1 MKDNIRFT
9 EERIKIVEKNKDKIE
24 RKSDTDI
31 TINGLDVSVEGE
43 AVDVL
48 KARNIM
54 DALFEGFTLDESFK
68 LLNEK
73 NQLKVVRLK
82 DFASSGMSVEKLKGR
97 IIGEG
102 GRTKRLIEELAKV
115 SLSVHGK
122 NVSMIGNAREVSAA
136 TKAVQM
142 LVNGKPHNKVY
153 RYLEQN
159 QPDNEEMV

>member
-1 MKDNIRFT
+1 MKENVRFT
-9 EERIKIVEKNKDKIE
+9 EERIGIVERNKDEIE
-24 RKSDTDI
+24 KKSNTTV
-31 TINGLDVSVEGE
+31 TIKGLNVTLEGK

-48 KARNIM
+48 KAKNIL
-54 DALFEGFTLDESFK
+54 DALFQGFTLEKSFK

-102 GRTKRLIEELAKV
+102 GRAKRLIEELAKV
-115 SLSVHGK
+115 SVSVHND

-159 QPDNEEMV
+159 QPDKEEMI